1 MPTHTA
7 SISTATRSSKS
18 PWIAQTPAGPLL
30 GPVLAA
36 GLSTVVAMWVAWF
49 LTHMPATIR
58 WFPPGITGPLL
69 LSIMLVVMTMGL
81 SRVPSRRGV
90 LVGLLAGVLVGAV
103 NLLVLGSKITQPI
116 QADGMAS
123 AAPGAE
129 GLRPDA
135 GMIVLGFLGLCAVVG
150 VIAGLVGGRLSAAR
164 KTLAEGAG
172 VWHARVAA
180 VSCIAVIPLLALG
193 GMVTSTGSGL
203 AVPDWP
209 GTYGANMFLFP
220 ISLMAGD
227 ARIFLEHS
235 HRLFGAMVG
244 VCCVLLAISTFA
256 SHRGRSAR
264 GLRLFSLVL
273 LALVILQGLLG
284 AERVRSGIAQ
294 GVEVGPQSWGVAH
307 GVLAQIFFALLV
319 AFAALCWP
327 RYETFGAGAANLA
340 KPRGHGFVNKASV
353 ALVVAIFIQLVM
365 GALYRHL
372 GQMHALFAHVVFSLV
387 VVGLAVAC
395 AMWMLRRKGE
405 ARVYKTLGH
414 GLLHSV
420 GFQFL
425 MGWVALLLVM
435 TGAGKPA
442 IVLPDELQAAEA
454 ITTEV
459 AVKALVR
466 TIHQANGAVLL
477 ALAVLAVVWPRRIGA
492 QTASEAAE
500 PADPALARPA

>member
-1 MPTHTA
+1 MTTNT
-7 SISTATRSSKS
+7 ISAPIVPGNAKA
-18 PWIAQTPAGPLL
+18 PWTPLTPAGPLL
-30 GPVLAA
+30 GPVLAVA
-36 GLSTVVAMWVAWF
+36 LSTVVAMWVVWF
-49 LTHMPATIR
+49 LTHMPATIA
-58 WFPPGITGPLL
+58 WFPAGVTGPLL

-81 SRVPSRRGV
+81 SRVPSKRGPV
-90 LVGLLAGVLVGAV
+90 VGLLAGLLVGAV
-103 NLLVLGSKITQPI
+103 NLLILGSKITQTVES
-116 QADGMAS
+116 DGRAV
-123 AAPGAE
+123 AAAGAE

-135 GMIVLGFLGLCAVVG
+135 GVIVLGFMGLCAVVG
-150 VIAGLVGGRLSAAR
+150 VIAGIVGSRLASAR
-164 KTLAEGAG
+164 QTPAEGAG
-172 VWHARVAA
+172 VWHGRVAA

-235 HRLFGAMVG
+235 HRLFGVMVG
-244 VCCVLLAISTFA
+244 VCCVLLTLSTFVT
-256 SHRGRSAR
+256 HRGPGAR
-264 GLRLFSLVL
+264 GLRLFSVVL
-273 LALVILQGLLG
+273 LALVIAQGLLG
-284 AERVRSGIAQ
+284 AQRVTSGIAQ
-294 GVEVGPQSWGVAH
+294 GVVTGPQSWGVAH
-307 GVLAQIFFALLV
+307 GVLAQTFFALLV

-327 RYETFGAGAANLA
+327 RRDAAA
-340 KPRGHGFVNKASV
+340 VASGEVQSTPRAYGFINKASI
-353 ALVVAIFIQLVM
+353 ALVISIFIQLVM

-372 GQMHALFAHVVFSLV
+372 GQTHALYTHVVFSLV

-395 AMWMLRRKGE
+395 AMWMLKRKDE

-420 GFQFL
+420 GFQFIL
-425 MGWVALLLVM
+425 GWVALLLVM
-435 TGAGKPA
+435 TGTGKPA
-442 IVLPDELQAAEA
+442 IVMPGELQVADA

-477 ALAVLAVVWPRRIGA
+477 ALAVLAIVWPRRMA
-492 QTASEAAE
+492 KAH
-500 PADPALARPA
+500 